1 MLVLVD
7 AEEHTRSDKADTL
20 TATYKSDS
28 FQLMLDLVDAE
39 EHTRSDIQ
47 S

>member
-1 MLVLVD
+1 MLKNTPVV
-7 AEEHTRSDKADTL
+7 TYKADTL

-28 FQLMLDLVDAE
+28 LQLMLVVVDAE

>member
-1 MLVLVD
+1 MLKNTLVV
-7 AEEHTRSDKADTL
+7 TYKADTL

-28 FQLMLDLVDAE
+28 LQLMLVVVDAE
-39 EHTRSDIQ
+39 EYTRSDIQ